1 MIPSWPR
8 TAVRLTL
15 DRLAQ
20 IRTRR
25 WRFPAPFRVV
35 LSALVLL
42 IAPTHTEAQGLL
54 PSLAGGAG
62 GLVSGGLVSVGIVA
76 FRARSGDYFHSVTGA
91 LGWAAAPILVGTVGG
106 AVLGSRDHEHLGRA
120 ARGALIGGGLGAGI
134 GVVLARRA
142 WPELEGRWAGGVIG
156 GAAGLVLGTAL
167 GVVWPKED
175 QDHRQ
180 PPRGPILPL
189 ALTIRF

>member
-1 MIPSWPR
+1 MRFDSPSTGR
-8 TAVRLTL
+8 SH
-15 DRLAQ
+15 

-25 WRFPAPFRVV
+25 WRFSAPLRVV

-42 IAPTHTEAQGLL
+42 VTPTHTEAQGLL

-62 GLVSGGLVSVGIVA
+62 GFVSGALVTVGLVA
-76 FRARSGDYFHSVTGA
+76 FRARSGDYFYSPKDA
-91 LGWAAAPILVGTVGG
+91 LGLAAVPVLLGTVGG
-106 AVLGSRDHEHLGRA
+106 VFLGSRDHERLARV
-120 ARGALIGGGLGAGI
+120 ARGAFIGGGLGAGI

-142 WPELEGRWAGGVIG
+142 WPGPEGRWAGGVIG
-156 GAAGLVLGTAL
+156 GAAGLALGTAL
-167 GVVWPKED
+167 GVVWPGDD
-175 QDHRQ
+175 QNHLQ